1 MGFVIYVPMKESAN
15 GSSMNDQ
22 ALALCEGI
30 LERDGYYLYIPLSGK
45 LIDVL
50 RILAENNISY
60 EIKSDP
66 PEVSIT

>member
-1 MGFVIYVPMKESAN
+1 MGFVIYVPMREHAKA
-15 GSSMNDQ
+15 SSLNDQ
-22 ALALCEGI
+22 ALVLCESI
-30 LERDGYYLYIPLSGK
+30 LERDGHYLYIPLSGK
-45 LIDVL
+45 LINVL